1 MAGGYDVDDAL
12 SNNPASGS
20 GHYTPNGI
28 SSSNSYNQGSKGTI
42 TKTIGSGD
50 NAKNSVIWHVISTT
64 FCIFSCIVAAMFVID
79 VVNNNGRGILQIVKD
94 VWSIFTPILTLSL
107 GYMFG
112 KEETKKDEKT

>member
-1 MAGGYDVDDAL
+1 MNGTYDVEDAVTKN
-12 SNNPASGS
+12 SASSS
-20 GHYTPNGI
+20 GQYTSSGI
-28 SSSNSYNQGSKGTI
+28 SSSSSYNQGHKGTI

-79 VVNNNGRGILQIVKD
+79 VLNNNGKGILQIVKD

-112 KEETKKDEKT
+112 KEEVKQEEKK